1 MRLCTFSFFFLLS
14 VCVNATSNDALVV
27 DFDARA
33 IKANR
38 DIPVVSYADV
48 LERAT
53 PSVVAVYTSSM
64 VAGRNS
70 AMGVP
75 RGMEDLLRQF
85 GFQIPGG
92 SQGYSDGSSQK
103 SPRQESTGVGSG
115 VIISSDGYIVTNHHV
130 VTSRQG
136 EPVDEIRVRLSDDRE
151 YVAELIGSDAK
162 TDVAVLRI
170 NTEEELAAVTI
181 ANSDLLKVGDIVFAI
196 GNPLEIGLTATQGIV
211 SATGRNSL
219 NILGRGGYE
228 NFIQT
233 DASINLGNSGGAL
246 IDAWGRLV
254 GINTAIVSGSGGSI
268 GIGFAIPSNM
278 TLRIARNLI
287 DRGEVPRGMLGL
299 FPENLTGD
307 LAAAF
312 GLESTKGALVTEVQ
326 NSSPADRAGIEHGDI
341 IIRIDTVEIESAAQ
355 LRLVVSEMQPGSD
368 VVVTL
373 IREGEEIALP
383 VTLGSLSGLMPM
395 ANPSRLEGVRLQ
407 SVTDLDL
414 DSEFSLPDINNGV
427 FVQDVEAESPYVNE
441 LFKGMVIAEINGRT
455 VVSPESV
462 EKQLKEG
469 VNTLYVWYSGN
480 WRYLVIRLKD

>member
-1 MRLCTFSFFFLLS
+1 M
-14 VCVNATSNDALVV
+14 
-27 DFDARA
+27 
-33 IKANR
+33 
-38 DIPVVSYADV
+38 
-48 LERAT
+48 
-53 PSVVAVYTSSM
+53 
-64 VAGRNS
+64 
-70 AMGVP
+70 
-75 RGMEDLLRQF
+75 
-85 GFQIPGG
+85 
-92 SQGYSDGSSQK
+92 
-103 SPRQESTGVGSG
+103 
-115 VIISSDGYIVTNHHV
+115 
-130 VTSRQG
+130 
-136 EPVDEIRVRLSDDRE
+136 DEIRVRLSDDRE

-268 GIGFAIPSNM
+268 GIVFAIPSNM
-278 TLRIARNLI
+278 TLRMARNLM

-299 FPENLTGD
+299 FPENLTSD

-373 IREGEEIALP
+373 IRKGEEIALQ
-383 VTLGSLSGLMPM
+383 VTLGSVSGLMPL

-407 SVTDLDL
+407 SVTDLDV
-414 DSEFSLPDINNGV
+414 DSDVSLPNVSSGV
-427 FVQDVEAESPYVNE
+427 FVQDVEADSPYVNE
-441 LFKGMVIAEINGRT
+441 LIKGMVIAEINGKT
-455 VVSPESV
+455 VISPQSV
-462 EKQLKEG
+462 EKQLKKG

>member
-1 MRLCTFSFFFLLS
+1 MRLNTFLLFFLLS
-14 VCVNATSNDALVV
+14 VCVKANSNDALIV
-27 DFDARA
+27 DSDATA

-38 DIPVVSYADV
+38 DIPVVSYASV

-64 VAGRNS
+64 VASRNS
-70 AMGVP
+70 ATGVP

-85 GFQIPGG
+85 GFQVPGG
-92 SQGYSDGSSQK
+92 SQGYNDFTEK

-130 VTSRQG
+130 VTSRRG

-312 GLESTKGALVTEVQ
+312 GLKSTKGALVTEVQ
-326 NSSPADRAGIEHGDI
+326 NNSPADRAGIEHGDI
-341 IIRIDTVEIESAAQ
+341 IVRIDTVQIESAAQ

-373 IREGEEIALP
+373 IRKGEEIALP
-383 VTLGSLSGLMPM
+383 VTLGSLGGLMYM
-395 ANPSRLEGVRLQ
+395 ANPGRLQGVRLQ
-407 SVTDLDL
+407 SITDLDP
-414 DSEFSLPDINNGV
+414 DSEVSLPDISNGV
-427 FVQDVEAESPYVNE
+427 FVQDIEADSPYVNE
-441 LFKGMVIAEINGRT
+441 LTKGMVIAEINGSR

-462 EKQLKEG
+462 EELLKEG

>member
-1 MRLCTFSFFFLLS
+1 MRLSTFLFFFLLS
-14 VCVNATSNDALVV
+14 VCVKATSNDALIV
-27 DFDARA
+27 DSDATA

-38 DIPVVSYADV
+38 DIPVVSYANV

-64 VAGRNS
+64 VASRNS
-70 AMGVP
+70 ASGVP

-85 GFQIPGG
+85 GFQVPGG
-92 SQGYSDGSSQK
+92 SRGYNDFTEK

-130 VTSRQG
+130 VTSRRG

-312 GLESTKGALVTEVQ
+312 GLKSTKGALVTEVQ

-341 IIRIDTVEIESAAQ
+341 IVRIDTVQIESAAQ

-373 IREGEEIALP
+373 IRKGEEIALP
-383 VTLGSLSGLMPM
+383 VTLGSLGGLMYI
-395 ANPSRLEGVRLQ
+395 ANPGRLQGVRLQ
-407 SVTDLDL
+407 SVTDIDA
-414 DSEFSLPDINNGV
+414 DSEVSLPDISNGV
-427 FVQDVEAESPYVNE
+427 FVQDIESDSPYVNE
-441 LFKGMVIAEINGRT
+441 LTEGMVIAEINGSR

-462 EKQLKEG
+462 EELLKEG